1 MQYSETNDSDSIE
14 KVKIDVHD
22 LKIGMYVCELDRPW
36 LETNFWF
43 QGFELKN
50 TDEIEAVRKV
60 CKYVY
65 IDKVRSRFGIS
76 SESRGTAYTKAWL
89 DKKGLTPE
97 KQRTFQEEIE
107 AAELIHQ
114 NSSNLIRSFMD
125 DVRLGRSINTSAAK
139 TMVAQ
144 CVQSIL
150 HNPDALL
157 WLTQLKHKDQYTAE
171 HSMNVCI
178 LAIALGRH
186 IGLSVEELNHV
197 GLCGMMHDM
206 GKMRIPLGIL
216 NKSAPL
222 DAEETAIMRAH
233 TVHGMKLLMS
243 SKDMYPGAV
252 DVAYTHHEQ
261 LNGKGYPRGLRDEQI
276 TPYAKMVTIV
286 DMYDAITSD
295 RVYQKGRPHLEA
307 LNVMTKASGGHIDS
321 SLTIR
326 FIECLGIY
334 PPGSIVEMNNG
345 EVGIVI
351 EINPKQKIR
360 PKVIM
365 LLDEHK
371 RSRPERLVDLSKI
384 DLDASGQKY
393 TIRRTARADE
403 FSIDVDKYYKNG
415 MLKKGFAAA

>member
-1 MQYSETNDSDSIE
+1 MKYSDMEYFDSTE
-14 KVKIDVHD
+14 KIKIDVQD
-22 LKIGMYVCELDRPW
+22 LKVGMYVCELDRPW
-36 LETNFWF
+36 LETSFWF

-50 TDEIEAVRKV
+50 TDEIDAVRKA
-60 CKYVY
+60 CQYVY
-65 IDKVRSRFGIS
+65 IDKSRSRYGIS
-76 SESRGTAYTKAWL
+76 SESRSTPYTKAWL
-89 DKKGLTPE
+89 ENKGPAPE
-97 KQRTFQEEIE
+97 RQRTFQEEIE

-114 NSSNLIRSFMD
+114 NASRLIRSFME
-125 DVRLGRSINTSAAK
+125 DVRMGRSINTNAAK
-139 TMVAQ
+139 SIVAQ
-144 CVQSIL
+144 CVQSVL
-150 HNPDALL
+150 HTPDAML

-186 IGLSVEELNHV
+186 IGLSLEELNHI

-216 NKSAPL
+216 NKPAAL
-222 DAEETAIMRAH
+222 DEEETAIMRTH

-243 SKDMYPGAV
+243 SQDMYPGAI

-261 LNGKGYPRGLRDEQI
+261 LNGKGYPRGLRNEQI
-276 TPYAKMVTIV
+276 TPYAKMVAIV

-307 LNVMTKASGGHIDS
+307 LNIMTKASGPHLDPN
-321 SLTIR
+321 LTIR

-345 EVGIVI
+345 EVGIVV

-360 PKVIM
+360 PKVIL

-371 RSRPERLVDLSKI
+371 HNQAERLVDLSKI

-403 FSIDVDKYYKNG
+403 FAIDIDKYYKNG
-415 MLKKGFAAA
+415 MLPKGFAAA